1 MNTLTESM
9 IDELNTL
16 LEDTCLKFVLDE
28 MDNVAKI
35 VLKNNNGLDSYIINI
50 SNDTEYKIREFFMQ
64 RNIKIHWNNTKRI
77 NADLLE

>member
-16 LEDTCLKFVLDE
+16 LEDTCFKFVLDE

-64 RNIKIHWNNTKRI
+64 RNIKIHWNNTRSI
-77 NADLLE
+77 FWI